1 MSHRNAVL
9 TVRGRQI
16 LCERIAS
23 GRPVSHVAK
32 EMGVSR
38 TCAHRWWGRY
48 RSHGPAGLQDR
59 SSRPRSMPT
68 ATPIDVV
75 TAVVAARVAD
85 RDNALE
91 LAARFNVSAS
101 TAGRIIRRAGLPRL
115 ADIDRVTGEVIRATR
130 STDHRYERDR
140 AGDLVHVDVKKLGR
154 IPDGGGWRVHGRSEQ
169 VRGRGIGFDYVHV
182 AVDDHTRL
190 AFAQV
195 LPDEKATTCAAFM
208 ADAAAFFASHG
219 IRIREVMTDNAMAYR
234 RSRAFRNALASLT
247 AKHRLIRPRSPW
259 QNSKA
264 ERFNRTLA
272 DGWAY
277 RRPYASNTDRTNALD
292 AWLEHYNYARPHT
305 AAGGQPPISRLT
317 PTC

>member
-1 MSHRNAVL
+1 
-9 TVRGRQI
+9 
-16 LCERIAS
+16 
-23 GRPVSHVAK
+23 
-32 EMGVSR
+32 
-38 TCAHRWWGRY
+38 
-48 RSHGPAGLQDR
+48 
-59 SSRPRSMPT
+59 MPT